1 MLMRCAIVNG
11 GRWLSGLVLA
21 ALLLAVLPFAAL
33 QLAAPRLYAADL
45 KSALKKVASDER
57 SRLIDGVETMGTLR
71 DPAAL
76 PILEALRD
84 DTLRVAPG
92 AKLYLLSAD
101 GKQASEFGTGTQV
114 PADRLKLESPP
125 VNNAVRK
132 SVDAAIA
139 QLQLFAANP
148 DLRQKAAEE
157 LARRATADDA
167 AVMRMALER
176 ETVQRIK
183 DLLQGTLARLEL
195 DNPDRAIR
203 LKAIRALETTGDIQ
217 RMNDL
222 QRFTLAK
229 EDGSFVEP
237 DAEIR
242 AAAAATMQAIQ
253 RRQTMIGLGANLL
266 YGLSLGSVLLLAAL
280 GLAITFGLMG
290 IINMAH
296 GEMLMLG
303 AYATYVVQNLVK
315 RALPG
320 YFDWYVLLALPAA
333 FVLCGL
339 VGIVLERAI
348 LRFLYG
354 RPLESLLATWGIS
367 LAIIQSVRL
376 IFGASNVT
384 VANPSWLSG
393 GYSAFPGLVLPYSRI
408 AIVFLGVIVVTLV
421 WLLLQRTSLGLQV
434 RAVTQNRA
442 IAASMGVRTARV
454 DMWTFALGSG
464 IAGIGG
470 VALSQLGNV
479 GPELGQSYI
488 VDSFMVVVLGGVGKI
503 AGAIAGAMGLG
514 IAAKYLEP
522 LTDAVLGKII
532 LLVFIILF
540 IQRRPQGL
548 FALKG
553 RAVEG

>member
-1 MLMRCAIVNG
+1 MSTHT
-11 GRWLSGLVLA
+11 GRWLPLLVLVAA
-21 ALLLAVLPFAAL
+21 ALTVSNLH
-33 QLAAPRLYAADL
+33 AADL
-45 KSALKKVASDER
+45 KSALKNVASDER
-57 SRLIDGVETMGTLR
+57 GKLIDGIETLGTLR
-71 DPAAL
+71 DPAGL

-84 DTLRVAPG
+84 DTLRVGPG
-92 AKLYLLSAD
+92 AKLYILGAG
-101 GKQASEFGTGTQV
+101 GKQATEFLTSKQALV
-114 PADRLKLESPP
+114 DSLKLESPP

-139 QLQLFAANP
+139 QLQLFAP
-148 DLRQKAAEE
+148 QSDLRQKAAQE
-157 LARRATADDA
+157 LALRATGEDA
-167 AVMRMALER
+167 AVLRLALER
-176 ETVQRIK
+176 ETVPGIQV
-183 DLLQGTLARLEL
+183 LLQGTLARLEL
-195 DNPDRAIR
+195 NSSDNAIR
-203 LKAIRALETTGDIQ
+203 LKAIRALESTGDIQ
-217 RMNDL
+217 RINDL
-222 QRFTLAK
+222 QRFTATK
-229 EDGSFVEP
+229 EDGSFVES
-237 DAEIR
+237 DADIR
-242 AAAAATMQAIQ
+242 AAAATTIQAIQ

-290 IINMAH
+290 VINMAH

-303 AYATYVVQNLVK
+303 AYATYLVQNLVK
-315 RALPG
+315 QTLPA

-339 VGIVLERAI
+339 VGVVLERAI

-367 LAIIQSVRL
+367 LILIQSVRL
-376 IFGASNVT
+376 IFGAANVT

-393 GYSAFPGLVLPYSRI
+393 GYSAIPGLVLPYSRI

-532 LLVFIILF
+532 LLIFIILF